1 METKPYS
8 PSGVTTSN
16 DAKARQC
23 EDDRATCSTTT
34 TAINPIV
41 CTSRSVADPS
51 LLIGSTKSTHL
62 DTVKSPFPQT
72 LTYQSSI
79 LSSQALKYT
88 IRKQGPTVLGNDE
101 CKNQYKT
108 STYPFLLRET
118 ESHHLHTLQGTF
130 PQKNLIS
137 QNSVLCRPL
146 SPTRMQ
152 ETTDTC
158 RNIHSTNEIPGI
170 KPMSTSHTLS
180 PQDIE
185 SKSISTTVPSRNF
198 ISSPKG
204 SGENSSVVYVT
215 ELQRRQRNCDMRRW
229 NGERHH
235 RCCSTGAVLYRRRI
249 MNAEMNA
256 QLSPP
261 DLDYHPDNHVST
273 HSGTTPPA

>member
-8 PSGVTTSN
+8 PSGFAASN

-51 LLIGSTKSTHL
+51 LLISSTKSTHL
-62 DTVKSPFPQT
+62 ETVKSPFPLT

-79 LSSQALKYT
+79 LSSRALKYT
-88 IRKQGPTVLGNDE
+88 IRQQGATVLRNDE
-101 CKNQYKT
+101 CKSQYKT
-108 STYPFLLRET
+108 SIYPVLLRET
-118 ESHHLHTLQGTF
+118 EIHHLHTLQGTF
-130 PQKNLIS
+130 PKKNLVS
-137 QNSVLCRPL
+137 QSSVLCRPL

-152 ETTDTC
+152 ETTGTC

-170 KPMSTSHTLS
+170 EPMSTNHTMS

-204 SGENSSVVYVT
+204 ACENSSIVYVT

-256 QLSPP
+256 QL
-261 DLDYHPDNHVST
+261 
-273 HSGTTPPA
+273 